1 MKCAFAQQSR
11 LMSRSVQ
18 SLKSSRARFGN
29 LVAHFKRAS
38 RSLAAL
44 ALTLLAVSS
53 WSTNASAYAWMIQK
67 GFAECGSCHV
77 DPSGGELLTHMG
89 RVQSE
94 VSMSTYWHGDVP
106 RVSEQSKLGFVLDE
120 PDDLRLGG
128 SLRYMGIYN
137 LDAAEDP
144 LSHFPMQ
151 MDVYGVADL
160 GKIQIGASVGVA
172 SVSTPHVQAAQVTGG
187 QDGDRV
193 LISRWHWLGIELSED
208 MLMRIGRLNL
218 PFGIRTSEHVL
229 WAREATQTDRESDQ
243 QHGVSFAQSTGPWR
257 YELMFSL
264 GNFQVSPDDYR
275 ERGYSG
281 TFEYLVDPDL

>member
-18 SLKSSRARFGN
+18 SLKSFRARFGN

-128 SLRYMGIYN
+128 SLRYMGIYT
-137 LDAAEDP
+137 LHSEEAKQAAEATGDPLDP

-160 GKIQIGASVGVA
+160 GRIQIGASVGVA
-172 SVSTPHVQAAQVTGG
+172 SVSPPHVQAAQVTSG
-187 QDGDRV
+187 QDRV
-193 LISRWHWLGIELSED
+193 LISRWHWLGIELSDD
-208 MLMRIGRLNL
+208 MLMRALHVRDDVLADVGEDGVISIEGHAVGRL
-218 PFGIRTSEHVL
+218 S
-229 WAREATQTDRESDQ
+229 
-243 QHGVSFAQSTGPWR
+243 GVSFEA
-257 YELMFSL
+257 
-264 GNFQVSPDDYR
+264 
-275 ERGYSG
+275 ERGQSAL
-281 TFEYLVDPDL
+281 EDRALRAAA